1 MHFLIVPMKKKIGDM
16 KCLCADWR
24 EAADLGGDD
33 ATKFLKEHC
42 K

>member
-1 MHFLIVPMKKKIGDM
+1 MKGACEDR
-16 KCLCADWR
+16 R
-24 EAADLGGDD
+24 EAADLGDDD